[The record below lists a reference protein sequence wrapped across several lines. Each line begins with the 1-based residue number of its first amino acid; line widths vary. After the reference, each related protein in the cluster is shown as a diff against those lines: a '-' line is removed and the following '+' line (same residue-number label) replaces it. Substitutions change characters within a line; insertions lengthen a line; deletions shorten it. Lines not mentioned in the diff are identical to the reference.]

1 MKIEKAITVITQD
14 KIASQSKPVSAMP
27 PMAGILN
34 KHEMRDM
41 VAYLLS
47 CKEDKTDDEHK

>member
-1 MKIEKAITVITQD
+1 MNVPILTRAAALTL
-14 KIASQSKPVSAMP
+14 VSAMP

-34 KHEMRDM
+34 KQEMRDM
-41 VAYLLS
+41 VAYLFS